1 MSPHTPNTLLESYLR
16 QLKLPTFAQ
25 NYTAFAQDAA
35 RTDLSCER
43 YLLALC
49 EAELARRDTNRVERC
64 ITQARLPVLK
74 ELSQFDWSCVQGI
87 AKTRVLE
94 LAQGGYITQAEPIL
108 MIGNPGL
115 GKTHVAT
122 GLALAACR
130 QGRRVRFYHVTTLVN
145 DLVAAQHDLKL
156 SRLLA
161 TLCRQD
167 LLILDEFGFVPF
179 SREGAH
185 LLFQLC
191 SALYERVAVI
201 ITSNLSFGDWK
212 SVLGE
217 EHLTAALL
225 DRLTHR
231 AHTIPTNVVSKMINE
246 RLRHPK
252 RRHERT
258 MPRKNMWYSRITR
271 SMGAWSVSSNG
282 KLPPPTSNVPLKTLR
297 IQSSAI

>member
-1 MSPHTPNTLLESYLR
+1 MQQNALLESYLR

-25 NYTAFAQDAA
+25 NYAAIASDAA

-49 EAELARRDTNRVERC
+49 EAELSQREANRVERC
-64 ITQARLPVLK
+64 IAAARLPVLK
-74 ELSQFDWSCVQGI
+74 ELSQFDWTCVQGVS
-87 AKTRVLE
+87 KTRVFE
-94 LAQGGYITQAEPIL
+94 LAQGGYIAHAEPIL

-130 QGRRVRFYHVTTLVN
+130 QGHRVRFSNVATLVN
-145 DLVAAQHDLKL
+145 DLIAAQHELKL
-156 SRLLA
+156 SRFMA
-161 TLCRQD
+161 SLCKQD

-179 SREGAH
+179 SREGAN

-212 SVLGE
+212 SVMGE

-231 AHTIPTNVVSKMINE
+231 AHILEFLGESFRFRQ
-246 RLRHPK
+246 RLKQSEQRGEEVAQTEP
-252 RRHERT
+252 
-258 MPRKNMWYSRITR
+258 S
-271 SMGAWSVSSNG
+271 SV
-282 KLPPPTSNVPLKTLR
+282 
-297 IQSSAI
+297 

>member
-1 MSPHTPNTLLESYLR
+1 MAIDPLDTLLESSLR
-16 QLKLPTFAQ
+16 QLKLPSFVQ
-25 NYTAFAQDAA
+25 NYAAFAQDAA

-49 EAELARRDTNRVERC
+49 EAELAQRDAHRVERC
-64 ITQARLPVLK
+64 IAQARLPVLK
-74 ELSQFDWSCVQGI
+74 ELSQFDWSCVQGVS
-87 AKTRVLE
+87 KTRVFE
-94 LAQGGYITQAEPIL
+94 LAQGGYITHAEPIL

-130 QGRRVRFYHVTTLVN
+130 QGQRVRFYQVTTLVN
-145 DLVAAQHDLKL
+145 DLVAAQHELKL
-156 SRLLA
+156 SRFLA

-167 LLILDEFGFVPF
+167 LLILDEFGFVPIT
-179 SREGAH
+179 REGAN

-201 ITSNLSFGDWK
+201 ITSNLSFSEWK

-231 AHTIPTNVVSKMINE
+231 AHILEFLGESFRFRQ
-246 RLRHPK
+246 RLKQQEQHG
-252 RRHERT
+252 EE
-258 MPRKNMWYSRITR
+258 
-271 SMGAWSVSSNG
+271 VE
-282 KLPPPTSNVPLKTLR
+282 
-297 IQSSAI
+297 